1 MYCDLQN
8 CTDVL
13 EAVPDLC
20 TGMFVTASDD
30 GNKVTKVEEGSYVL
44 EEEEDPLAV
53 TLPATK
59 AEEEVSNVQQTSY
72 SLALLGRSWCRKYP
86 VRVCGLIRAVVME
99 VFDIFLS
106 ASETVV
112 RYYLSV
118 TEQLLTP
125 FKLWLRLTVQK
136 CTDIRV
142 TFYRISNH
150 SSNVISDL
158 RKDYYLHYLAL

>member
-30 GNKVTKVEEGSYVL
+30 GNKVTKVEESSYVL
-44 EEEEDPLAV
+44 EEEDPLAL

-59 AEEEVSNVQQTSY
+59 AEHEVSNVQQTSY

-99 VFDIFLS
+99 VLDIFLS

-112 RYYLSV
+112 RYYLSM
-118 TEQLLTP
+118 TELL
-125 FKLWLRLTVQK
+125 
-136 CTDIRV
+136 
-142 TFYRISNH
+142 Y
-150 SSNVISDL
+150 
-158 RKDYYLHYLAL
+158 